1 MLTEQK
7 KKKKKSLRQKLA
19 SKFSQ
24 MKKKPEDENLLVETV
39 SELKSVVH
47 DMKEIF
53 EEIDKTFEEETE
65 KEKTFWDRIR
75 SKIPQRF
82 QPEEIKKEKQ
92 QKQKIR
98 SNKERLKKLE
108 EVLEQFEAITT
119 MPGKEDMLADEYMKL
134 LRQDMGSKFKDEDL
148 EKVIDEMK
156 LELYRSIEDMNAQIR
171 LLKTALETI
180 TEQLTEQGIQLDR
193 IEEKVDVVDK
203 KLDKAQE
210 LIKKVARRLTGN
222 NILILVLAGS
232 VLSLLALS
240 IIR

>member
-1 MLTEQK
+1 MTEQK
-7 KKKKKSLRQKLA
+7 KKKKKSIRQKLA

-24 MKKKPEDENLLVETV
+24 IKKKPEDENLLAETI
-39 SELKSVVH
+39 SELKSVVR

-65 KEKTFWDRIR
+65 KEKTFWDKLK
-75 SKIPQRF
+75 SKMPQRL
-82 QPEEIKKEKQ
+82 QPQDIRKEKQ

-98 SNKERLKKLE
+98 SNKERLEKLE
-108 EVLEQFEAITT
+108 DALSQFEAIST
-119 MPGKEDMLADEYMKL
+119 MPGKEDMLAEEYLKL
-134 LRQDMGSKFKDEDL
+134 LKQDMGSKFKDEDL

-156 LELYRSIEDMNAQIR
+156 LEIYRSMEDINAQIR

-180 TEQLTEQGIQLDR
+180 TEQLTEQGIQLER

-222 NILILVLAGS
+222 NVLILVLAGS